1 MNDLDLCW
9 GNTNFLYPFWKN
21 LPPMT
26 HGLDRDLSYAVV
38 LQELLAAIRLLHT
51 KEDNV
56 SNPAGYE
63 IVIGCGAT
71 QVIQAAI
78 HALQPGERMSVVY
91 AQAPYFMRF
100 PDMAH
105 MAGAHFVK
113 PIYNGTYYDVEINT
127 LPNNPD
133 GEWLQKKS
141 GDGVTVIHDLCYDW
155 PQYMRDGVVKMSED
169 IMVFSLSKATGH
181 ASTRLGWALIR
192 DPEVATKMRK
202 FIEYQTCGVSI
213 EAQNKAY
220 QVLLHHWCSQNNFME
235 WGRAVM
241 SARWKILGDLGFQV
255 RNGIFLWEKNPERF
269 EKLGIKGIGGE
280 AFGATNEW
288 IRLNMGCSDEDF
300 QEFVMRVRNG

>member
-1 MNDLDLCW
+1 MKTLDLCW

-21 LPPMT
+21 ISPMSLE
-26 HGLDRDLSYAVV
+26 LDKDMSYGIILS
-38 LQELLAAIRLLHT
+38 ELETAIRLLHK
-51 KEDNV
+51 KEKNV
-56 SNPAGYE
+56 VNPDGYE
-63 IVIGCGAT
+63 VVIGCGAT

-78 HALQPGERMSVVY
+78 HALEPREGVPRVY

-105 MAGAHFVK
+105 MAGGHFVK
-113 PIYNGTYYDVEINT
+113 ITDAYIDYDVEINT

-133 GEWLQKKS
+133 GKWQSGQS
-141 GDGVTVIHDLCYDW
+141 GDGVTVIYDLCYNF
-155 PQYMRDGVVKMSED
+155 PQYMRDGVVKMNED
-169 IMVFSLSKATGH
+169 IMTFSLSKATGH

-202 FIEYQTCGVSI
+202 FIEYQTCGVSV

-220 QVLLHHWCSQNNFME
+220 QVLMHHWSKQNDFME
-235 WGRAVM
+235 YGRAVM
-241 SARWKILGDLGFQV
+241 SARWKILGSLGFQV

-269 EKLGIKGIGGE
+269 EKLGIVGINGE
-280 AFGATNEW
+280 VFGATKEW

-300 QEFVMRVRNG
+300 QDFVMRVRNG